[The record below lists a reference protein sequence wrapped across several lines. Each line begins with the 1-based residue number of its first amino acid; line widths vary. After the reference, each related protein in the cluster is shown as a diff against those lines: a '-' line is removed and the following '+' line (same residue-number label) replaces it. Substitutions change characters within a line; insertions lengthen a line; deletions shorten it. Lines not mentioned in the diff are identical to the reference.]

1 MPNRVIKDSIFT
13 SPSLASLTE
22 YYQDQWPRW
31 LLLADDWGCF
41 NADPDVIKG
50 IAYPKRKETTKQI
63 IKIRNAFN
71 QAGMLFVWIDEN
83 LRTWG
88 YFVNWPKHEYIGG
101 TEYNGEGE
109 RIRHRRRT
117 PEPPQDLLD
126 KYILEHLGTFGS
138 GLEQTASNPNPI
150 PIPNPI
156 TLPSKKRSSAGK
168 VVRDK
173 TPTTQMFAIFSNH
186 WNKHKAEE
194 YSFVSGKDGKIAKNL
209 YLQCCKVCPDA
220 PLKLY
225 EERVVALFEKR
236 DIYSYGA
243 LQHFWNSLT
252 PSKKFEGW
260 GKK

>member
-1 MPNRVIKDSIFT
+1 MRWIRLWTNETLQSTTFQELDLPQRGLWH
-13 SPSLASLTE
+13 SLL
-22 YYQDQWPRW
+22 
-31 LLLADDWGCF
+31 
-41 NADPDVIKG
+41 VM
-50 IAYPKRKETTKQI
+50 
-63 IKIRNAFN
+63 
-71 QAGMLFVWIDEN
+71 AGHN
-83 LRTWG
+83 LRHPGIIELRDSVPYSIPTLAEIINCTESELQQG
-88 YFVNWPKHEYIGG
+88 LHRLQEVNKITILPDQRIQIVNWNKYQTRYEKYYKQSGISDGINDGILDG
-101 TEYNGEGE
+101 TAMQGRIEEEGE
-109 RIRHRRRT
+109 EDKKKIYKKRR
-117 PEPPQDLLD
+117 
-126 KYILEHLGTFGS
+126 
-138 GLEQTASNPNPI
+138 
-150 PIPNPI
+150 
-156 TLPSKKRSSAGK
+156 KKRSSAGN

-252 PSKKFEGW
+252 PDKKFEGW